1 MAMNGYAAPAAS
13 RNQTANTKVAAG
25 TSSGKGMSMPPAPD
39 KTMKKGDT
47 TLKTAPG
54 FGGKPPSLG
63 NVPEQFYNNLKP
75 SPNTVNGFTGN
86 GLLPGKI

>member
-25 TSSGKGMSMPPAPD
+25 TSSGKGMAMPPAPD
-39 KTMKKGDT
+39 KTMKSGNT
-47 TLKTAPG
+47 QLKTASG
-54 FGGKPPSLG
+54 FGGKPPSLN
-63 NVPEQFYNNLKP
+63 NVPENFYNNLKP
-75 SPNTVNGFTGN
+75 TPNAVAGFTGS

>member
-13 RNQTANTKVAAG
+13 RNQTANTKVTAG

-47 TLKTAPG
+47 LLKKAPG
-54 FGGKPPSLG
+54 FGGQPPSLG
-63 NVPEQFYNNLKP
+63 DRPEVFYNNLKP
-75 SPNTVNGFTGN
+75 TPNTVAGFTGN

>member
-1 MAMNGYAAPAAS
+1 MAMNGYSVPAPG
-13 RNQTANTKVAAG
+13 RNQTANTKVAAAP
-25 TSSGKGMSMPPAPD
+25 SSGKGMSMPPAPD
-39 KTMKKGDT
+39 KTMKKVDT

-54 FGGKPPSLG
+54 FGGKPPSMG

-75 SPNTVNGFTGN
+75 SPGTVAGFTGN